1 MFLVYDDATV
11 TRFSA
16 KVKHWLFLT
25 ISALHESNV
34 CAALVRVC
42 IICMCEC
49 VWRVKIDFYFTCR
62 VWWQMQRSY
71 IYACKLI
78 KLEAKTSKCTMGEC
92 VYVWC
97 WLCVVGRREAERRVS
112 VYSLVHQ
119 EKLVTLVVQAS
130 PFTREH
136 VSLNE
141 DRLTY
146 SALEPAAF
154 PPTRE
159 RALCKSV
166 KIIQTNQYQNKH
178 SRARTLAVR
187 RFN

>member
-1 MFLVYDDATV
+1 MYASDESKLIFISLVVAAVADAV
-11 TRFSA
+11 
-16 KVKHWLFLT
+16 
-25 ISALHESNV
+25 
-34 CAALVRVC
+34 
-42 IICMCEC
+42 
-49 VWRVKIDFYFTCR
+49 
-62 VWWQMQRSY
+62 SY

-78 KLEAKTSKCTMGEC
+78 KLEAKTSKCTMAEN
-92 VYVWC
+92 V
-97 WLCVVGRREAERRVS
+97 LCVWGRRERERLPKVS
-112 VYSLVHQ
+112 AVYSLVHQ

-166 KIIQTNQYQNKH
+166 KIIQTNQYTKIN
-178 SRARTLAVR
+178 APVAD
-187 RFN
+187 